1 MGYGCEWKSRLDRGE
16 DAVGDGCC
24 LDGGANVVDAE
35 DVGSPEDCGYIGGGG
50 GMKTGLAGR
59 DVSVK
64 GGKAGVLGESVAEE
78 SFAGGSDKD
87 GLVESIEVFQVG
99 QEAVV
104 LVETFAEAEAG
115 VEDDPVAED
124 ACGGCGFEADSKLGE
139 DERKYLI

>member
-1 MGYGCEWKSRLDRGE
+1 M
-16 DAVGDGCC
+16 
-24 LDGGANVVDAE
+24 DAE
-35 DVGSPEDCGYIGGGG
+35 DVGSSEDCDYIGGGR
-50 GMKTGLAGR
+50 GMKTGLARR

-64 GGKAGVLGESVAEE
+64 GGEAGVLGESVAEE

-115 VEDDPVAED
+115 VEDDLVARD
-124 ACGGCGFEADSKLGE
+124 AGVDGGVEGGFESGE
-139 DERKYLI
+139 DEGDDFRGSQGRKVRPLVGAASGVHEDGSAGE